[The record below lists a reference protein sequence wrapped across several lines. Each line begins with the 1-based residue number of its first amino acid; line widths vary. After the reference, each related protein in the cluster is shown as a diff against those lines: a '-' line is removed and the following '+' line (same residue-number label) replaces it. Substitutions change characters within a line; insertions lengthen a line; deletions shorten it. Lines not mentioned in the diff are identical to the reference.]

1 MRTLAIAL
9 AAVLAALTPAHAG
22 DEVEVDFDQVP
33 ALHIPLGKR
42 VVSARPAFE
51 DYTFML
57 FDVCDALS
65 LEGDDCLIYPLN
77 ASLGGNVAVATIF
90 DGNRVII
97 YDRELSPLV
106 GYEGA
111 EMIIA
116 HELAHHH
123 CGHIGTAPDPKQ
135 ELAADALA
143 GAAARLMGRSLDA
156 ALSAVNV
163 LAERPSST
171 HPGRQARIEAI
182 TAGWNDPEKAK
193 GC

>member
-1 MRTLAIAL
+1 MRAFAIAV
-9 AAVLAALTPAHAG
+9 AAATLLFSPLRAG
-22 DEVEVDFDQVP
+22 NEMEVDFDQVP

-51 DYTFML
+51 DYAFML

-77 ASLGGNVAVATIF
+77 ASLGGNAVATIF

-97 YDRELSPLV
+97 YDRELSPLI

-111 EMIIA
+111 EMVIA

-156 ALSAVNV
+156 ALSAVSV

-171 HPGRQARIEAI
+171 HPGRHARIEAI

>member
-1 MRTLAIAL
+1 MKAFAVLI
-9 AAVLAALTPAHAG
+9 AAVLVSLSPVRAG
-22 DEVEVDFDQVP
+22 DGIEIDFNDVP

-51 DYTFML
+51 DYAFML

-77 ASLGGNVAVATIF
+77 ASLGGNAVATIF

-97 YDRELSPLV
+97 YDRELSPLI
-106 GYEGA
+106 GYAGA

-116 HELAHHH
+116 HELAHHR
-123 CGHIGTAPDPKQ
+123 CGHVGTAPDPKQ

-163 LAERPSST
+163 LAERPSLT

-182 TAGWNDPEKAK
+182 TAGWSDPTKAK

>member
-9 AAVLAALTPAHAG
+9 AAALTILTPAHAG

-51 DYTFML
+51 DYAFML

-65 LEGDDCLIYPLN
+65 LEGDACLIYPLN
-77 ASLGGNVAVATIF
+77 ASLGGNAVATIF

-97 YDRELSPLV
+97 YDRELSPLI

-123 CGHIGTAPDPKQ
+123 CGHVGTAPDPKQ

-156 ALSAVNV
+156 ALSVVSV
-163 LAERPSST
+163 LDERPSST
-171 HPGRQARIEAI
+171 HPGRQERIEAI

-193 GC
+193 DC

>member
-1 MRTLAIAL
+1 MKAIAI
-9 AAVLAALTPAHAG
+9 AMAAALVFVSTVRA
-22 DEVEVDFDQVP
+22 DDQVEIDFDQVP

-51 DYTFML
+51 DYAFML

-77 ASLGGNVAVATIF
+77 ASLGGNAVATIF

-123 CGHIGTAPDPKQ
+123 CGHIGTPPDPKQ

-143 GAAARLMGRSLDA
+143 GAAARLMGRSLAA
-156 ALSAVNV
+156 ALSAVSV

-171 HPGRQARIEAI
+171 HPGRQARIEAV
-182 TAGWNDPEKAK
+182 TAGWNDPEQAK
-193 GC
+193 SC